1 MNTKTK
7 KKTEFLVKVAML
19 GAVATVLML
28 IEFPL
33 PFIAPPF
40 YELDFSEVPVLI
52 GTFAM
57 GPLAGVL
64 IEFIKVLLNLVING
78 TITAGVGELA
88 NFVVGCSFIVPAGII
103 YKRNKTK
110 TSALIG
116 LIVGTLTMA
125 VIALPINAYVMIP
138 AYVMLAG
145 FPQEMIIGMGSA
157 IFPFIDSIIKLALCC
172 AVPFNLIKGVVISV
186 VTFILYKPIHPLL
199 KKISF

>member
-33 PFIAPPF
+33 SFIAPPF

-57 GPLAGVL
+57 GPLAGVI
-64 IEFIKVLLNLVING
+64 IELIKVLLNLVING

-88 NFVVGCSFIVPAGII
+88 NFVVGCSFIIPAGII
-103 YKRNKTK
+103 YKHKKTK
-110 TSALIG
+110 VNALIG

-125 VIALPINAYVMIP
+125 VISLPVNAYIMIP

-145 FPQEMIIGMGSA
+145 FEQEMIIGMGSA
-157 IFPFIDSIIKLALCC
+157 IFPFIDNILKLALCC
-172 AVPFNLIKGVVISV
+172 AVPFNLIKGVVISA